1 MAEYADQQQQL
12 QASRALEI
20 ARDAVVS
27 TNKELSDH
35 RVVRRE
41 TPEVWVF
48 TFLPLGRVRGGG
60 VEVTVSKIDFTI
72 KKIVY
77 LQ

>member
-1 MAEYADQQQQL
+1 MGEFADHQPV
-12 QASRALEI
+12 QAAQALEI

-27 TNKELSDH
+27 QNKELADH
-35 RVVRRE
+35 RVVRNE
-41 TPEVWVF
+41 TQDAWVF

-60 VEVTVSKIDFTI
+60 MEVTVSKSDLTI
-72 KKIVY
+72 KKILY